1 MVRVKSPAR
10 NKFPRPRRWP
20 GVHPVAGNSTCNPDS
35 AKRELSSY
43 RSIDSLSNFLVFL
56 SPAYISLHQNAQELG
71 ESLKIRSGNET
82 GVRPKVQ
89 STLNRSATC
98 TLIFSPDV
106 SKYLISSHSPAPNP
120 SFFQKKKSSE
130 FPPRRE
136 FEDVS
141 FLNVSAMEVSQHR
154 SLAQLDRPLS
164 YELHNAGPTW
174 AGSNRRTRGVPH
186 WSAPFR

>member
-20 GVHPVAGNSTCNPDS
+20 GVHPVAGNWKCNPDS
-35 AKRELSSY
+35 AKRELSPY

-130 FPPRRE
+130 FLPRGE

-141 FLNVSAMEVSQHR
+141 FLNVPAMEVIPTSQPSTIR
-154 SLAQLDRPLS
+154 
-164 YELHNAGPTW
+164 
-174 AGSNRRTRGVPH
+174 
-186 WSAPFR
+186 